1 MIRLSAK
8 KRPESARML
17 VLKQNSIAETFQL
30 HCHDFHE
37 FFLVTKG
44 RALHLVNGSY
54 QIVSR
59 GSLVFVRPD
68 DAHCYDYYK
77 SQDFTF
83 YNSGLPQSD
92 YERLCQFYGEEAVKA
107 LDTLPLS
114 KHVILTDAQTHR
126 LEEPME
132 QLLTMK
138 DEKSR
143 IMLYRR
149 LSAEAMYYFL
159 TADNRDSETRPPDWL
174 LHVLDE
180 MAKPENFVQG
190 LDRLIQIANYS
201 QEYINREFRRH
212 LGTTPTHYI
221 NELRLR
227 YAHEL
232 LSQTDLPIVEICET
246 CGFHNLSH
254 FYTCFSEYFDT
265 SPAKLRRTLT
275 AAKREETNA
284 D

>member
-1 MIRLSAK
+1 MIRLTAQQ
-8 KRPESARML
+8 RPDTERML
-17 VLKQNSIAETFQL
+17 VLKQNSIAETFPL

-68 DAHCYDYYK
+68 DEHCYDYYK
-77 SQDFTF
+77 SQDFSF
-83 YNSGLPQSD
+83 YNSGLPQED
-92 YERLCQFYGEEAVKA
+92 YDRLCSFYGEKSVHA
-107 LDTLPLS
+107 LDILPLS

-132 QLLTMK
+132 QLLTMA
-138 DEKSR
+138 ESEHR
-143 IMLYRR
+143 TMLYKRI
-149 LSAEAMYYFL
+149 SAEAMYYFL
-159 TADNRDSETRPPDWL
+159 TADNRGDDTRPPDWL

-180 MAKPENFVQG
+180 MARPENFVQG
-190 LDRLIQIANYS
+190 LPRLIQIANYS

-221 NELRLR
+221 NDLRLQ
-227 YAHEL
+227 YAHDLLANTEL
-232 LSQTDLPIVEICET
+232 SIVDICEL
-246 CGFHNLSH
+246 CGFHNLSY
-254 FYTCFSEYFDT
+254 FYTCFYNYFDT
-265 SPAKLRRTLT
+265 SPAKLRRT
-275 AAKREETNA
+275 AGARKKEETHA

>member
-1 MIRLSAK
+1 MIRLTTK
-8 KRPESARML
+8 KRPDAVRML
-17 VLKQNSIAETFQL
+17 VLKQNSIEETFPL

-68 DAHCYDYYK
+68 DEHCYDYYK
-77 SQDFTF
+77 SQDFSF
-83 YNSGLPQSD
+83 YNSGLPQAD
-92 YERLCQFYGEEAVKA
+92 YERLCAFYGEREVYA
-107 LDTLPLS
+107 LDALPLS

-138 DEKSR
+138 DSEQR
-143 IMLYRR
+143 TALYRR
-149 LSAEAMYYFL
+149 ISAEAMYYFL
-159 TADNRDSETRPPDWL
+159 TADNHDSDMRPPDWL

-190 LDRLIQIANYS
+190 LPRLIQIANYS

-212 LGTTPTHYI
+212 LGTTPTRYI
-221 NELRLR
+221 NELRLHH
-227 YAHEL
+227 AHEL
-232 LSQTDLPIVEICET
+232 LTTTDLSIVDICEL

-254 FYTCFSEYFDT
+254 FYTCFYNYFDT
-265 SPAKLRRTLT
+265 SPAKLRRTT
-275 AAKREETNA
+275 GNRNKEEFHA